1 MTPAEPSGIEVE
13 IEDLQRSVDLNH
25 DRIIELVHFVL
36 EDQNHRGRV
45 GLCFVED
52 EQIARLHQ
60 QFMNDPSVTDVI
72 TFPLEERDS
81 GQLDGEIVISTE
93 TAVRQ
98 APEHH
103 LGPLEET
110 HLYVIHGLLHL
121 LGHDDLQPAQ
131 AEAMARL
138 QEELLER
145 WNRANQGLHD

>member
-1 MTPAEPSGIEVE
+1 MSSSEPCGIEVE
-13 IEDLQRSVDLNH
+13 IEDLQTAVELDQ
-25 DRIIELVHFVL
+25 DRIIDLVHFVL
-36 EDQNHRGRV
+36 KDQQHQGRV

-52 EQIARLHQ
+52 EEISRLHL
-60 QFMNDPSVTDVI
+60 QFMDDPTVTDVI
-72 TFPLEERDS
+72 TFPLEERRS
-81 GQLDGEIVISTE
+81 GHLDGEIVISTE

-121 LGHDDLQPAQ
+121 LGHDDLHPAQ
-131 AEAMARL
+131 AEAMGRL

-145 WNRANQGLHD
+145 WNRANQGFHD